1 MKKIIKF
8 KIGFTFLLAS
18 FILTGCGNGNEKFDA
33 AGTFETDE
41 VIVSAEASGN
51 LQNFKIE
58 EGDILKQ
65 NQIIGSIDTTQLYL
79 KKKQLQASIKALISK
94 KPDIASQL
102 ATIQEQIQTATGE
115 KKRFE
120 KLVNSNAATQKQL
133 DDINNQIEL
142 LNKQYKATQT
152 SLTISS
158 EGLQSE
164 TVPLAAQ
171 IEQIEDQLNKSIIKN
186 PIDGTVI
193 TKYAKQNEVTA
204 NGKALYKIGN
214 LESLTLRVYI
224 SGNQLA
230 QVKLG
235 QMLKVFVDDGKGG
248 YRETTGE
255 IYWISSKSEFT
266 PKTIQTKDERAN
278 LVYAVKIRVKND
290 GLLKIGMYG
299 EVKF

>member
-102 ATIQEQIQTATGE
+102 ATIQEQIQTANGE